1 MRLLASDPAVSG
13 RLTAADGRVHPTLR
27 VLGADTGRTQ
37 SQLPN
42 VMGLGRVF
50 RPLVRAPE
58 GYGIG
63 EVDLAQ
69 IEVGIAAAVF
79 RDPRLIED
87 FNAGD
92 VYVAMAKRIF
102 HAELTPD
109 DLALDN
115 PTFKSR
121 HVRYRNLTKPLVLES
136 SMARRFMASPVT
148 LGRRSP
154 RPRLW
159 GVFRDLY
166 PILCNGMEKAREQAV
181 RRGYAHIVGLRRFR
195 WAGTI
200 RRDAEAR
207 GLDRS
212 RYSAKAR

>member
-1 MRLLASDPAVSG
+1 
-13 RLTAADGRVHPTLR
+13 
-27 VLGADTGRTQ
+27 
-37 SQLPN
+37 
-42 VMGLGRVF
+42 MGLGRVF

-63 EVDLAQ
+63 EVDLSQ

-109 DLALDN
+109 DLVLDN

-121 HVRYRNLTKPLVLES
+121 HCAVSQPYET
-136 SMARRFMASPVT
+136 ARS
-148 LGRRSP
+148 GDH
-154 RPRLW
+154 LW
-159 GVFRDLY
+159 RDD
-166 PILCNGMEKAREQAV
+166 PWHCP
-181 RRGYAHIVGLRRFR
+181 
-195 WAGTI
+195 
-200 RRDAEAR
+200 
-207 GLDRS
+207 
-212 RYSAKAR
+212 